1 VSQALDL
8 VSLRLF
14 VAVCEHGSLARAAE
28 KEALVASA
36 LSKRIAALEA
46 DLGSTLLLR
55 RRRGVQPT
63 PAGEALLR
71 HAREVLSATQRL
83 RAELGGFAHG
93 VQGSVRVLASASVL
107 AGRLPDDLAAFLSTH
122 AALRV
127 SLEERSSGDILRSLH
142 SGGADVGVLWDA
154 PDLSGLQVWPYR
166 SDRLCVAM
174 SPAHPLARRPGLR
187 FDDILEQD
195 TIGVVP
201 GGLMDAMLR
210 RQAALRGHVLAP
222 RIQVSSIDA
231 ACRIV
236 AAGLGLAVLP
246 RELVAAQ
253 ATSGRL
259 SLVPLDEPWA
269 RRQFVVCTRMP
280 PLQSASTQRLVE
292 HLRSCGD

>member
-1 VSQALDL
+1 MSHALDL

-14 VAVCEHGSLARAAE
+14 VAVCEQGSLARAAE
-28 KEALVASA
+28 QEALVASA

-83 RAELGGFAHG
+83 RTELGSFAQG

-107 AGRLPDDLAAFLSTH
+107 AGRLPDDLATFLARH
-122 AALRV
+122 ATLRV

-142 SGGADVGVLWDA
+142 DGAADLGVLWDQ
-154 PDLSGLQVWPYR
+154 PDLSGLQVCAYR

-174 SPAHPLARRPGLR
+174 APSHPLARRPGLR
-187 FDDILEQD
+187 FEDILDQD

-210 RQAALRGHVLAP
+210 RQAALRGHL
-222 RIQVSSIDA
+222 
-231 ACRIV
+231 
-236 AAGLGLAVLP
+236 
-246 RELVAAQ
+246 
-253 ATSGRL
+253 L
-259 SLVPLDEPWA
+259 SLVALDEPWA
-269 RRQFVVCTRMP
+269 RRQFVACARPP
-280 PLQSASTQRLVE
+280 PLQSASTQLLMD
-292 HLRSCGD
+292 HLRASGT